1 MGEVNKAKKNIVPV
15 VCISLVAIAT
25 VISLLVL
32 NNRISCSSKKKT
44 VIISEE
50 LKLAM
55 DEADSDKWFA
65 VQVHP
70 AGTASEEDTY
80 EKIIEN
86 SDVVEA
92 EENNVFYAT
101 KEQILKLTAPEE
113 YEAELSLA
121 ASQKAVE
128 NLASRSLIENY
139 EHESIYLKIY
149 LKKDYRNHVKDFAKD
164 FKLIIFTISNFV
176 DEENGTF
183 QEELSKEAAIK
194 MLMDER
200 VQWMEVLPYPPAVE
214 DY

>member
-1 MGEVNKAKKNIVPV
+1 M

-70 AGTASEEDTY
+70 AGTASAEDTY

-113 YEAELSLA
+113 YKAELSLA
-121 ASQKAVE
+121 TSQKAVE
-128 NLASRSLIENY
+128 NLANRTLNSYS
-139 EHESIYLKIY
+139 
-149 LKKDYRNHVKDFAKD
+149 
-164 FKLIIFTISNFV
+164 
-176 DEENGTF
+176 
-183 QEELSKEAAIK
+183 
-194 MLMDER
+194 
-200 VQWMEVLPYPPAVE
+200 
-214 DY
+214 